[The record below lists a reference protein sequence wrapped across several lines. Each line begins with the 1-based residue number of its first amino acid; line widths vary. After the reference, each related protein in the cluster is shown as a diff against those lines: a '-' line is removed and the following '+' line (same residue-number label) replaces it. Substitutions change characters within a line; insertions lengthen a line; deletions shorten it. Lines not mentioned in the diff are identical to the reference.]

1 MRVPSGSMQYPT
13 WPAVSS
19 TRSSSPPCSRQ
30 YCEAGLATPIAE
42 SDVVGDIES
51 LGAEP
56 WEHDAAMIAM
66 SNVRM
71 IVFIDRA

>member
-1 MRVPSGSMQYPT
+1 MRVPSGSVQYPT

-19 TRSSSPPCSRQ
+19 TRFSWPPCSTQ
-30 YCEAGLATPIAE
+30 YCEAGLAKPTTV
-42 SDVVGDIES
+42 SDVVGAIES

-66 SNVRM
+66 RNVRT
-71 IVFIDRA
+71 IIFINRA